1 MKNLLTIFTVFLIG
15 LLLFSCE
22 KDEDMATVNT
32 PTNSSLNAD
41 KTSVIL
47 LKENAAQNAITFNW
61 NLSSYGVNLAQNNQL
76 QFAVKGT
83 NFATPKNVD
92 IQAGQTSITYTVE
105 QFNTFALGLG
115 LAVNSV
121 SQIEVR
127 LKSAVTSL
135 DTNAINLPVTYSPL
149 ITITVTPYALISYMY
164 APGAYQGWDPTTA
177 NTLVSATSNG
187 IFVGYINFPAAGS
200 EFKITQDKNWNV
212 GYGGSGGNLSSSG
225 GNIQSPGAGY
235 YRLTVNMNTMTYIL
249 MPYQLSIIGAAT
261 PGGWGADTDMSWDNA
276 LLKWK
281 VVSTF
286 TTGEMKF
293 RLNHDWGTNWGDD
306 GANGTLDAGG
316 ANINVTA
323 GLHTVL
329 FNPFDLTYTVQ

>member
-1 MKNLLTIFTVFLIG
+1 MKNLLKIFVLFVFG

-22 KDEDMATVNT
+22 KDDDIATIDK

-41 KTSVIL
+41 KTSLVL
-47 LKENAAQNAITFNW
+47 LKANAAQNAITFNL
-61 NLSSYGVNLAQNNQL
+61 NLASYGVNLAQNNQL

-83 NFATPKNVD
+83 NFAAPKNVD
-92 IQAGQTSITYTVE
+92 IQAGQSSITYTVE
-105 QFNTFALGLG
+105 QFNTVALGLG
-115 LAVNSV
+115 LAVNSA
-121 SQIEVR
+121 SQVEVR
-127 LKSAVTSL
+127 LKSAVASL
-135 DTNAINLPVTYSPL
+135 DTNATNLPVTYSPV

-177 NTLVSATSNG
+177 NTLVSSTSNG
-187 IFVGYINFPAAGS
+187 IFIGYINFPAAGS
-200 EFKITQDKNWNV
+200 EFKVTQDKNWNV
-212 GYGGSGGNLSSSG
+212 AYGGSGGNLSSSG
-225 GNIQSPGAGY
+225 GNLQSPGAGY
-235 YRLTVNMNTMTYIL
+235 YRITVNMNTMTYTL
-249 MPYQLSIIGAAT
+249 VPYQLSIIGSAT
-261 PGGWGADTDMSWDNA
+261 PGGWGADTDMTWDNA
-276 LLKWK
+276 QLKWK

-316 ANINVTA
+316 ANISVTA
-323 GLHTVL
+323 GVHTVL